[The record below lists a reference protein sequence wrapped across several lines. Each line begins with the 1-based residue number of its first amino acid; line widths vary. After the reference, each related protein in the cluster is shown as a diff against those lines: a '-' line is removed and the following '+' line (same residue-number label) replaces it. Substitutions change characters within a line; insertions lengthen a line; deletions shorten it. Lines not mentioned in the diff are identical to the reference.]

1 MDLIADFSKMSLQEK
16 FDFLKEVFERQR
28 QSKRM
33 DVNFFFFFFF
43 ARNYSNQIL
52 NELCRQKA
60 QNEVFLMVFVIVNYF
75 KKR

>member
-1 MDLIADFSKMSLQEK
+1 MDLIVDFSKMSLQEK
-16 FDFLKEVFERQR
+16 FDFLKEIFERQR
-28 QSKRM
+28 QSKQM
-33 DVNFFFFFFF
+33 DVNFFFFFF

-60 QNEVFLMVFVIVNYF
+60 PNEVFLMVFVIVNYF